1 MSILRKISISFLSF
15 GIILFIVPF
24 VLGVVDGNLS
34 LLVLSILILLM
45 LLIHNYNSISES
57 EYRGVIYLNLLILIF
72 YASMLGEA
80 NIIAFSIL
88 LFFPIAFIL
97 ILIGFFML
105 LLVWKKCLDE
115 NLGILYFINE
125 SLE

>member
-1 MSILRKISISFLSF
+1 MSILKKISISFLSF
-15 GIILFIVPF
+15 GVILFIVPF

-72 YASMLGEA
+72 YASMSGEA

-105 LLVWKKCLDE
+105 LLVWK
-115 NLGILYFINE
+115 NA
-125 SLE
+125 